1 MRHSSL
7 IFDQYYIV
15 INLKGNA
22 GGRINM
28 ERNVGNIDRSV
39 RFVAALLFIVAN
51 VMGWLTGI
59 AGLVLAVIAGMLL
72 SSVVSGYC
80 PLYVKLGIKK
90 TI

>member
-1 MRHSSL
+1 M
-7 IFDQYYIV
+7 
-15 INLKGNA
+15 

-28 ERNVGNIDRSV
+28 ERNVGKIDRIV